1 MRYIPTILFLSSTLL
16 MADTIAP
23 WQSQAVQERH
33 ASIHSI
39 RNVCREV
46 DEILLHLG
54 INDTP
59 DATAFENSAMPEGK
73 PGETVAESDGGM
85 LFDAANARVTYI
97 NNVRVSDARIRL
109 RCAKR
114 LYIQLPSASL
124 LSGKSTADIT
134 KATPGQQTATEAEAT
149 GDATTEIPGIPM
161 ASAPATMEMPVSE
174 GPLDIT
180 TDEAVIDTHRNCILL
195 TGHAKSS
202 PGILIRQGQAEVS
215 LAPTSKGDAPIIL
228 ADDNGDILLQSGKL
242 SITWQDKEGNV
253 SELQTEA
260 EIVYYRAAEHSLVID
275 GKARIVT
282 PQGTLQFDKGAHIA
296 LESKSPDGKE
306 KDGFMSQ
313 FTNVRIAGILR
324 AEAWGNVLA
333 TTPHSETRPA
343 GEIQGEHLVYDA
355 KAGTCLTEGKNC
367 RLVYGKNTLM
377 TDGAL
382 RLEPNGDIYL
392 SGSSI
397 TGNYERPAT
406 QKNAPAICGS
416 FHTKDTLH
424 FSAADGTI
432 TAPHGIS
439 LKDDYSDFSCSGALV
454 LTLKKNTVAEST
466 SKPGNLNLAIAQY
479 NDISY
484 ARASGGVV
492 LHHGDVAGKPETELR
507 ASDVELNLATGEA
520 TLTAAGGNPVVLRSK
535 GYELTAQSAQTPA
548 LVELAANGDIH
559 ITGEQINAALQDK
572 ENGARIQA
580 RESLH
585 LNRESGELAL
595 GPQSRITAPDGI
607 LTASGALTA
616 KLSKGS
622 GTNAKSLLPR
632 FPHLVYNY
640 TGLEK
645 AYTSQGGTIQTTQ
658 ASMQCKG
665 AITVEMNPNPPAKDN
680 SSTAAIKFA
689 SAEGSVA
696 LAGKD
701 STGRIMTATGDK
713 LTLNGAT
720 GEKRLTGHKIT
731 LGDAYNIHTIQGAGA
746 SVVID
751 KKNNARISGARHT
764 TTATRIPDQIEQQKK
779 K

>member
-1 MRYIPTILFLSSTLL
+1 MRYIPTILFLSSTML

-33 ASIHSI
+33 TAIHSI
-39 RNVCREV
+39 HNVCREV

-59 DATAFENSAMPEGK
+59 DAASYENSSMPEGN

-85 LFDAANARVTYI
+85 LFDAANSRVTYI
-97 NNVRVSDARIRL
+97 NNVRVCDARVRL
-109 RCAKR
+109 RCARR
-114 LYIQLPSASL
+114 LYVQLPSSSL
-124 LSGKSTADIT
+124 FSEKN
-134 KATPGQQTATEAEAT
+134 
-149 GDATTEIPGIPM
+149 ATTTPEGKTPKQAPSDAMSTGNNDTAIPGVPVV
-161 ASAPATMEMPVSE
+161 SAPATMEVPVNDE
-174 GPLDIT
+174 PLDIT
-180 TDEAVIDTHRNCILL
+180 TDEAVIDTQRNCILL

-215 LAPTSKGDAPIIL
+215 LDPTGKGDAPLIM

-242 SITWQDKEGNV
+242 NITWQDKEGNV
-253 SELQTEA
+253 SELQTDA
-260 EIVYYRAAEHSLVID
+260 ETVYYRAAEHSLVVD
-275 GKARIVT
+275 GKARLVT
-282 PQGTLQFDKGAHIA
+282 PQGTLQFDKGAHIT
-296 LESKSPDGKE
+296 LEPKSPAGKE

-324 AEAWGNVLA
+324 AEAWGNVIA
-333 TTPHSETRPA
+333 TTPHSENRPA
-343 GEIQGEHLVYDA
+343 GEIQGEHLVHDA

-377 TDGAL
+377 TDGSL

-397 TGNYERPAT
+397 TGSYERPAT
-406 QKNAPAICGS
+406 QENAPAICGT

-424 FSAADGTI
+424 FSATDGTI

-439 LKDDYSDFSCSGALV
+439 MKDDYSDFSCENSLI
-454 LTLKKNTVAEST
+454 LTLKKGTAARSVG
-466 SKPGNLNLAIAQY
+466 KPGNLNLAIAQY

-484 ARASGGVV
+484 ARASGNVV
-492 LHHGDVAGKPETELR
+492 LHHGDVAGQPETELR
-507 ASDVELNLATGEA
+507 ASEVELNLLTGEA
-520 TLTAAGGNPVVLRSK
+520 TLTAAGGSPVVLRSK

-548 LVELAANGDIH
+548 LVELASNGDIH

-572 ENGARIQA
+572 ENGTRIQA

-595 GPQSRITAPDGI
+595 GPQSRITATDGI
-607 LTASGALTA
+607 LTANGALTA
-616 KLSKGS
+616 KLSKG
-622 GTNAKSLLPR
+622 AADRVQPLLPR

-640 TGLEK
+640 NGLEK
-645 AYTSQGGTIQTTQ
+645 AFTSQGGTIQTAQ

-665 AITVEMNPNPPAKDN
+665 VITVEMNPTPSAKDN
-680 SSTAAIKFA
+680 SPTAAIKFA

-731 LGDAYNIHTIQGAGA
+731 LSDAYNIHTIQGAGA
-746 SVVID
+746 SVVLD